1 MISIIQKIYH
11 KITQTFSSFLSSK
24 HKRTKKAGKNIL
36 ASFLI
41 KGVSIIIGFI
51 LVPMTLNYLDQT
63 RYGIW
68 ITISSFLT
76 WFTFFEIGLGS
87 GLKNKL
93 AEALA
98 KNDYK
103 TGRIYVSTT
112 YAILSIVIGGVA
124 VIFFI
129 VNRFIDWT
137 VILNTEKDLGP
148 DLVALSYIVFGF
160 FFLRFVVKL
169 VGIVLIADQ
178 RPAVNNLFGP
188 LGNLIALIVIFIL
201 TKTTEG
207 SLVYLGLTLSISPVL
222 VLILASFYFYN
233 TDYKNIAPSIKYVQ
247 FKYAKNLL
255 SLGVKFFVIQVSALV
270 LFQSG
275 NIIITQFFGP
285 AQVTPYNIAYKY
297 FSILGMGFSIIMMP
311 FWAAHTEAWV
321 KKDIAWINSTVRNLF
336 KIWAGV
342 LLIGIGLYFA
352 SNIFFNL
359 WIGKDSMKEIH
370 ISETL
375 KILIIIYFALFNFGS
390 IYNMFINGVGKL
402 RVQMWSLAI
411 GAVLFIPLSILFIK
425 VFHWGIESVVVA
437 TIIANFYSP
446 FIAPIQY
453 KKIIKG
459 KAYGIWNK

>member
-1 MISIIQKIYH
+1 
-11 KITQTFSSFLSSK
+11 LSNK
-24 HKRTKKAGKNIL
+24 HERTKKAGKNII

-41 KGVSIIIGFI
+41 KGISIFIGFI

-98 KNDYK
+98 VKDYE

-112 YAILSIVIGGVA
+112 YAILSIIMGIVA
-124 VIFFI
+124 IIFFI
-129 VNRFIDWT
+129 GNRYIDWT
-137 VILNTEKDLGP
+137 VVLNTDKDLAT
-148 DLVALSYIVFGF
+148 DLMALSYIVFGF

-188 LGNLIALIVIFIL
+188 LGNLIALIVIYIL

-207 SLVYLGLTLSISPVL
+207 SLVYLGLTLSVSPVL
-222 VLILASFYFYN
+222 VLIVASIYFYN
-233 TDYKNIAPSIKYVQ
+233 TDYKNIAPSLSFVQ
-247 FKYAKNLL
+247 FKYARNLL
-255 SLGVKFFVIQVSALV
+255 SLGVKFFVIQVAALV

-297 FSILGMGFSIIMMP
+297 FSILSMGFSIIMMP

-321 KKDIAWINSTVRNLF
+321 KKDIAWINSTVKNLL
-336 KIWAGV
+336 KIWALVV
-342 LLIGIGLYFA
+342 LAGIGLYFA
-352 SNIFFNL
+352 SNMFFNL
-359 WIGKDSMKEIH
+359 WIGKEEMKDIH
-370 ISETL
+370 ISEAL
-375 KILIIIYFALFNFGS
+375 KILIVIYFALFNFGS

-402 RVQMWSLAI
+402 RVQMWSLTI
-411 GAVLFIPLSILFIK
+411 GAILFIPLSILFIK

-437 TIIANFYSP
+437 TIVSNFYSP
-446 FIAPIQY
+446 FIAPLQY

-459 KAYGIWNK
+459 KAHGIWNK